1 MNRTKTQIDL
11 SLFPEPVA
19 ELIKDSDLY
28 DSSCSEEARVY
39 FIDRDGGLFLK
50 EAPAHTLKAEADL
63 TAYYHNLG
71 LSAEVLHYGIWNNKD
86 YMVTRR
92 IPGEDCTYRIYLDD
106 PKRLCDTTASL
117 LRKLHEIRCASCPV
131 NDRLQSYIASVKQG
145 YGRNHYEP
153 DLFAGIWEF
162 TSFVETWNA
171 AQEGIRYL
179 KSDALIHG
187 DYCLP
192 NIILNDWQFSGYI
205 DLGNGGIADRHI
217 DILWGIWTLKY
228 NLGTAAYTDRFMDAY
243 GRDRIEP
250 EKLCQ
255 IAAMEMIGG

>member
-1 MNRTKTQIDL
+1 MENAD
-11 SLFPEPVA
+11 V
-19 ELIKDSDLY
+19 Y
-28 DSSCSEEARVY
+28 DSSCSDEAKVFY
-39 FIDRDGGLFLK
+39 IDRDGGLFVK
-50 EAPAHTLKAEADL
+50 EAPENALKAEADL
-63 TAYYHNLG
+63 TAYYHSKN
-71 LSAEVLHYGIWNNKD
+71 LSAEVLYYDTWNHKD

-92 IPGEDCTYRIYLDD
+92 IPGEDCTHRMYLED
-106 PKRLCDTTASL
+106 PKRLCDMTACL
-117 LRKLHEIRCASCPV
+117 LRKLHETDGTLCPV
-131 NDRLQSYIASVKQG
+131 KDRLQSYMASVNQG
-145 YGRNHYEP
+145 SDQKHYEP

-162 TSFVETWNA
+162 TSFEETWDA
-171 AQEGIRYL
+171 AQEGMRYL
-179 KSDALIHG
+179 KPDALIHG

-228 NLGTAAYTDRFMDAY
+228 NLGTAAYTERFIDAY

-250 EKLCQ
+250 EKLRQ